1 MEKTCELYNRH
12 SCVLPPLLLLAYFEM
27 ILRYHTCATLLSSIQ
42 VFDIVLNGL
51 VAVPS
56 LDIFSKVGK
65 AAAHDEIVP
74 FSVGNG
80 QLHVSGESSDFGG
93 TLSVE
98 FAKVSNP
105 PSFGFSL

>member
-1 MEKTCELYNRH
+1 
-12 SCVLPPLLLLAYFEM
+12 M
-27 ILRYHTCATLLSSIQ
+27 ILRYHTCTTLLSFPIQ

-56 LDIFSKVGK
+56 LDIFAKVGK

-98 FAKVSNP
+98 FSKVSNP